1 MTDRETRSEPQ
12 DAKPDRA
19 IDGVVSLIQKL
30 TGELIP
36 SGSMAEMFGVG
47 FRTLCDVLQFDVAV
61 AVVLEQN
68 LYLYIS
74 TRPDL
79 PPLVNDALMDRVR
92 AVLEQKISV
101 SFGSTDAI
109 VRAERNDLP
118 CVGPSVTAVPH
129 ELSAVLEVEN
139 RTSGLLVLFRGNR
152 PFGGDDASILTI
164 FSAHLA
170 LHIGNFRA
178 RERIMQLADTD
189 ELTGIANKRH
199 FRRRLLY
206 EMDRARVYNLPLT
219 LLLLDIDEFKQ
230 INDTFGHT
238 MGDVLLSEFCG
249 TVHDSL
255 RQPDFFARFGG
266 DEFAVILPHTD
277 VAGACSVSDRI
288 MEQVREL
295 TLYTDDQTQVR
306 CSVSI
311 GIAEFRADEMLPEEF
326 VRRAD
331 LRLYDSKRLGKNRYT
346 A

>member
-1 MTDRETRSEPQ
+1 
-12 DAKPDRA
+12 
-19 IDGVVSLIQKL
+19 
-30 TGELIP
+30 
-36 SGSMAEMFGVG
+36 
-47 FRTLCDVLQFDVAV
+47 
-61 AVVLEQN
+61 
-68 LYLYIS
+68 
-74 TRPDL
+74 
-79 PPLVNDALMDRVR
+79 LVNDALMDRIR
-92 AVLEQKISV
+92 TLLEQRIAV
-101 SFGSTDAI
+101 SFASTDAV

-118 CVGPSVTAVPH
+118 CEGPSVMSLPH
-129 ELSAVLEVEN
+129 ELSAVLEVES
-139 RTSGLLVLFRGNR
+139 RTSGLLVLFRGGDR

-178 RERIMQLADTD
+178 RERIMQLAETD

-219 LLLLDIDEFKQ
+219 LLLLDIDEFKA

-277 VAGACSVSDRI
+277 VEGACAVADRI

-295 TLYTDDQTQVR
+295 TLYTEDETQVQ